1 MIKVFL
7 AGEGPNELGDFGK
20 EESFQPTS
28 DKERRNRPG
37 VLEALL
43 RHVQPEGWQVI
54 GGIRW
59 KNIRKLTVGA
69 GKKGEEDSVHRAHFH
84 ANKRGCQVLAFAR
97 DRDKP
102 KYAHRVKD
110 IDAAIKVLDAAGDG
124 PAIIGGVPIEKLES
138 WLVAIA
144 GVRGSEAMTRP
155 EEALSTLGIG
165 DKDTEAMV
173 RHVEERG
180 LDGISADA
188 VSLLAWLARARAV
201 LPLQVK
207 QRATE

>member
-1 MIKVFL
+1 VIKVFL

-20 EESFQPTS
+20 EESFQPS
-28 DKERRNRPG
+28 GDKERRNRPG

-43 RHVQPEGWQVI
+43 RHVQPEGWEVA

-69 GKKGEEDSVHRAHFH
+69 GKKGEEESVHRAHFH
-84 ANKRGCQVLAFAR
+84 AKKRGCQVLAFAR

-102 KYAHRVKD
+102 KYAHRVTD
-110 IDAAIKVLDAAGDG
+110 IDAAIKALDDAGDG
-124 PAIIGGVPIEKLES
+124 PSIIGGVSVEKLES

-144 GVRGSEAMTRP
+144 GIRGSEAMTRP
-155 EEALSTLGIG
+155 EEALNPLGIG

-180 LDGISADA
+180 LDGIAVDA
-188 VSLLAWLARARAV
+188 VSLRLWLDRARSV
-201 LPLQVK
+201 LGVP
-207 QRATE
+207 R